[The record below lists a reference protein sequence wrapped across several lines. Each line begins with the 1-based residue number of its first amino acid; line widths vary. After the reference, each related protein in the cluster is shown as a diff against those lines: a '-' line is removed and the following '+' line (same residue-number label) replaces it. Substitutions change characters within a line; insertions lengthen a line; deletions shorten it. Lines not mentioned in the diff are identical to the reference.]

1 MDQKQLSAKIAL
13 DTFTGQVRRAGK
25 VIDALTDEQLAG
37 EISPGRNTGTYLLGH
52 LTAVHDAMLPLLG
65 IGHRAHPDLDEPFL
79 KNPDKTD
86 LPKPGIT
93 ALRTAWKEVND
104 TLTSKLSAL
113 TPDQWYER
121 HTAVS
126 EEDFAKEPH
135 RNRLNVVIGRA
146 GHLAYH
152 LGQLALLKS

>member
-13 DTFTGQVRRAGK
+13 DTFTGQVSRASK
-25 VIDALTDEQLAG
+25 VIDTLTDEQLAS
-37 EISPGRNTGTYLLGH
+37 EISPGRNTGAYLLGH
-52 LTAVHDAMLPLLG
+52 LTAVHDAMFPLLG
-65 IGHRAHPDLDEPFL
+65 IGVRAHPELDEPFI

-86 LPKPGIT
+86 LPKASVGQ
-93 ALRTAWKEVND
+93 LRTAWKEVND
-104 TLTSKLSAL
+104 NLVSKLSTL

-121 HTAVS
+121 HTAVT

-152 LGQLALLKS
+152 LGQLALLKK